1 MGKRKQLSIEER
13 AKIVHS
19 YKSLRSIRKV
29 CALFNHPYSTVL
41 YTINRFKETKSN
53 MDRPGRG
60 NLGCLTSSD
69 KRYIKIL
76 SKRDRTKTLP
86 ILTEEFNTARRKK
99 FGQSTI
105 RKCLLNWGLR
115 GRVAAKKPLLRKQN
129 VAKRSAFAKD
139 HVNWTNEQWGQV
151 LFLDESKF
159 EIFGNKRR
167 LFIRRFEGE
176 RYKKYCLQPTVKH
189 GGGSIMVW
197 GAISTKE
204 ALPLKKIEV
213 KMDMKVNLCQT
224 RSSLPPKRLIYF
236 TNFCY
241 YQVYHQIL
249 IRHVLPGGKRLLGRG
264 FTFQEDYDPKH
275 ASKLCR
281 GYLDRKENAGV

>member
-1 MGKRKQLSIEER
+1 
-13 AKIVHS
+13 
-19 YKSLRSIRKV
+19 
-29 CALFNHPYSTVL
+29 
-41 YTINRFKETKSN
+41 

-129 VAKRSAFAKD
+129 LAKRMAFAKD

-151 LFLDESKF
+151 LFSDESKF
-159 EIFGNKRR
+159 EIYGNKRR

-176 RYKKYCLQPTVKH
+176 RYKKYCWQPTVKH

-197 GAISTKE
+197 GAISRKE

-281 GYLDRKENAGV
+281 GYLDRKENAGVYSLCLLFLLHKILYFFLWRWSHPYGLATTESRP